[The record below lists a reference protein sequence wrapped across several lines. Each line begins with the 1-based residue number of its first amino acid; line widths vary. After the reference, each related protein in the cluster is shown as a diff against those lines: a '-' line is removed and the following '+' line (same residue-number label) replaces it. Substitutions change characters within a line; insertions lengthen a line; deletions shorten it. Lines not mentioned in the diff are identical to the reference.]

1 MTGPPTGARP
11 SLRVWLSLFV
21 AMLPLPAV
29 WALANPL
36 FASPD
41 EPAHMVRAQGAV
53 RGDFQRPY
61 TTDGLPV
68 AAVDCLR
75 FRPDVTAD
83 CMDLTWGAHGLE
95 QRSTAETYPP
105 LFHVVA
111 GLPAVLLRGPPA
123 AYAMR
128 LWLALVC
135 CAALAWAA
143 VLLWT
148 RVPRAWS
155 VAAVFLAATPMV
167 VFTMATVN
175 PSGLAAAGAALLW
188 AAGINVTRPTAGT
201 MRRASA
207 VTLLAALLLLPLF
220 RRDGLPWVLLVV
232 AVLGTTLD
240 RARFAALRRD
250 RRAVGA
256 AALVAVGFA
265 LTWRTWI
272 RPVVAAFVADS
283 VNRGRGDWTSGITAL
298 AGHAGEVVGLFG
310 WVDTPVTPET
320 LALWLGALGAVL
332 AAAIATGSRPEA
344 RAVLLA
350 LLAMV
355 VVPAVIGAIRHPY
368 FQGRYLFPMSVGA
381 VLLAGQALAGGRL
394 APRRSRGL
402 LIAVVAATALG
413 HFLAFA
419 QNLRRYAVG
428 ASGPWSSLDDAAW
441 HPPMLSNPA
450 ALLLAAGAI
459 ALALVGARRACRG
472 EPASA
477 TTIG

>member
-1 MTGPPTGARP
+1 MTGPPTGAARP
-11 SLRVWLSLFV
+11 PLRLWLSLFG

-41 EPAHMVRAQGAV
+41 EPAHMVRAQGAA

-61 TTDGLPV
+61 ATDGLPI

-75 FRPDVTAD
+75 FRPEVTAD
-83 CMDLTWGAHGLE
+83 CMDLTWGADRLE

-105 LFHVVA
+105 LFHAVA

-128 LWLALVC
+128 LWLAVVC
-135 CAALAWAA
+135 CATLAWAA

-148 RVPRAWS
+148 RLPSAWS

-175 PSGLAAAGAALLW
+175 PSGLAAAVAALLW
-188 AAGINVTRPTAGT
+188 AAGINVTRPTTGT

-207 VTLLAALLLLPLF
+207 VTLLAALLLLPLL
-220 RRDGLPWVLLVV
+220 RRDGLPWVVLVL

-240 RARFAALRRD
+240 RARVATLRRD
-250 RRAVGA
+250 RRVVGA
-256 AALVAVGFA
+256 AALVAVGLA

-272 RPVVAAFVADS
+272 RPVVAAFLADS
-283 VNRGRGDWTSGITAL
+283 VIRGRGDWTSGITAL
-298 AGHAGEVVGLFG
+298 GGHAREVVGLFG
-310 WVDTPVTPET
+310 WVDTPMTPET
-320 LALWLGALGAVL
+320 LALWLAALGAVL

-355 VVPAVIGAIRHPY
+355 VVPVVIGAIRHPY

-381 VLLAGQALAGGRL
+381 MLMAGQALAGGRL
-394 APRRSRGL
+394 APRRSRRL
-402 LIAVVAATALG
+402 LIAVVAAAALG
-413 HFLAFA
+413 HVLAFA

-428 ASGPWSSLDDAAW
+428 ASGPWSSLGDAPW
-441 HPPMLSNPA
+441 QPPMISNAA
-450 ALLLAAGAI
+450 ALLLAAAAI
-459 ALALVGARRACRG
+459 VLALVGARRACG
-472 EPASA
+472 G
-477 TTIG
+477 TTAR